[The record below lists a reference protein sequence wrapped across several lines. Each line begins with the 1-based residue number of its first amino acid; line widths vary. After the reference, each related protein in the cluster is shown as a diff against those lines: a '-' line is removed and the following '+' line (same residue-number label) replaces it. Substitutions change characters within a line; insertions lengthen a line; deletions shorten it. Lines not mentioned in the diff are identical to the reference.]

1 MEQFLKRFYTNER
14 ANHTHTKIKCEKL
27 NISGGSYNIP
37 EEEIDNFYKVY
48 KQHIFDEGKQAY
60 LTEKKLVEGQ
70 ILIDVDF
77 KYSVEI
83 DTRQHTKNHIIDL
96 INSRELFIVLISIIS
111 NLLL

>member
-1 MEQFLKRFYTNER
+1 MIN
-14 ANHTHTKIKCEKL
+14 KIIKL
-27 NISGGSYNIP
+27 Q
-37 EEEIDNFYKVY
+37 NFYKVY

-96 INSRELFIVLISIIS
+96 INCTLDIINKIKKNDGQSLICYIFEKDNVNATSMERFTYYK
-111 NLLL
+111 